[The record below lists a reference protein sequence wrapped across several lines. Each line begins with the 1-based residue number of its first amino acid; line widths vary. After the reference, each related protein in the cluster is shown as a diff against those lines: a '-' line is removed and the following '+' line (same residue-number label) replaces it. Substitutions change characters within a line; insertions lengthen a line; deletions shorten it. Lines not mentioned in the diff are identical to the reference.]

1 MGKDKPHN
9 LPLIWEN
16 LEKYDLSAD
25 AKAIIMA
32 SWRPG
37 TSKQYKTYLDK
48 WQIYCRENKIDF
60 KPGLKTGIEF
70 LVTLYK
76 SGVGYSAMNTARS
89 ALSNLITLENG
100 MKFGEHPLVTR
111 YMKGIFEIRP
121 ALPKYSE
128 IWDVTVVLNYL
139 KTFALVTAL
148 PLKDLTLK
156 LTMLLC
162 LTTGQRG
169 QTIHKMDVSG
179 IQALPDRYRITIND
193 KLKHTKPGKHL
204 APIDLLAFPEEESLC
219 VVKTLEEYLQR
230 TYQHRDK
237 HSQLLLS
244 YIQPFK
250 PVSKETIARWVK
262 VVLKSAGIDVAKYS
276 AHSSRAASTS
286 TCKAKGLTMK
296 KIMAAAGWSNAGTF
310 GKFYEKP
317 VDTESQNFGR
327 ILLKQ

>member
-1 MGKDKPHN
+1 MGKDEHHN

-16 LEKYDLSAD
+16 LGKYELSTD

-48 WQIYCRENKIDF
+48 WQIYCRENKIDVF
-60 KPGLKTGIEF
+60 KPGLVNAIEF

-76 SGVGYSAMNTARS
+76 SGIGYSAINTARS

-139 KTFALVTAL
+139 KTFVMVTAL
-148 PLKDLTLK
+148 PLKELTLK

-162 LTTGQRG
+162 LTTEQRG
-169 QTIHKMDVSG
+169 QTIHKMEVSG
-179 IQALPDRYRITIND
+179 IQALPDRYRI
-193 KLKHTKPGKHL
+193 KHL
-204 APIDLLAFPEEESLC
+204 APIDLLAFPEEERLC
-219 VVKTLEEYLQR
+219 VVKTLKEYLQR

-250 PVSKETIARWVK
+250 PVSKETIARWAK
-262 VVLKSAGIDVAKYS
+262 VVLKSAGIDVTKYS

-317 VDTESQNFGR
+317 VDIESQNFGR
-327 ILLKQ
+327 VLLKQ